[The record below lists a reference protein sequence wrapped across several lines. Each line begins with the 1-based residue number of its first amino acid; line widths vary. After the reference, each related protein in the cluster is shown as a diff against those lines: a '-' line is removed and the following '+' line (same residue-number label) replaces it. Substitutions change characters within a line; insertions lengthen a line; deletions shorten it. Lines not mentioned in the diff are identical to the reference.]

1 MQLFNWWI
9 IKKQTMQTKQLTDSE
24 KIDVLNVR
32 IKRMEVSQHIQTAI
46 AIIAFLGIVNF
57 GMFLKR
63 AQIELNG
70 GKK

>member
-1 MQLFNWWI
+1 
-9 IKKQTMQTKQLTDSE
+9 MQTKQLTDSE
-24 KIDVLNVR
+24 KIDLLNTR

-57 GMFLKR
+57 GMFLKK

-70 GKK
+70 GKN